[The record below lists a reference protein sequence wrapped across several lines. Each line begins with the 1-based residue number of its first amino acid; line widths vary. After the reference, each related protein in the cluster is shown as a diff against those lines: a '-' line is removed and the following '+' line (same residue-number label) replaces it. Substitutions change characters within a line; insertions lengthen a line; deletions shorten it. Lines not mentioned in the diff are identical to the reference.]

1 MGFGLISPI
10 LPIYARSFDVSILMV
25 GLLVLDV
32 PMGRLSD
39 RFGRRPLVIIGP
51 ALMCVGS
58 LAGALS
64 DNFWQLLAARVM
76 WGLGSAVGL
85 MSLQVMLT
93 DITTVSNRGRV
104 MSLYHG
110 AFQVGVGLGPAIG
123 GFIAFYYGLKAPFFA
138 YSAVAFVATLWAFLR
153 LRETRKPI
161 AEAAET
167 KEGSSRATGSR
178 PQEKSLPLMKKLFLD
193 TSFMLVAFMALAYA
207 ISRVGTFEMML
218 PILASEQIGINTGQ
232 LGMAMTIISV
242 VHVATIFPGG
252 WISDHFGRKK
262 ALVPGHLIVA
272 LGMVIFAL
280 SQNYWVFLSG
290 AVIMGLG
297 RGISG
302 PTIAYAADLA
312 SEGQYGRT
320 LGFYHTFTDTGVTI
334 GPLILGWLADNQGLS
349 APFYFN
355 VVLLTLVTL
364 LFGLFARE
372 TVPSNKQQ

>member
-1 MGFGLISPI
+1 
-10 LPIYARSFDVSILMV
+10 
-25 GLLVLDV
+25 
-32 PMGRLSD
+32 
-39 RFGRRPLVIIGP
+39 
-51 ALMCVGS
+51 
-58 LAGALS
+58 
-64 DNFWQLLAARVM
+64 
-76 WGLGSAVGL
+76 
-85 MSLQVMLT
+85 
-93 DITTVSNRGRV
+93 

-110 AFQVGVGLGPAIG
+110 AFQVGVGLGPAVG
-123 GFIAFYYGLKAPFFA
+123 GFIAFYYGLRAPFFA

-153 LRETRKPI
+153 LRETRKSV

-167 KEGSSRATGSR
+167 KEASSRATGSR
-178 PQEKSLPLMKKLFLD
+178 PQKKTLPLMKKLFLD

-207 ISRVGTFEMML
+207 VSRVGMFEMML

-232 LGMAMTIISV
+232 LGVAMTIISV

-252 WISDHFGRKK
+252 WISDRFGRKK

-272 LGMVIFAL
+272 LGMAIFAL

-312 SEGQYGRT
+312 SEGQYGST
-320 LGFYHTFTDTGVTI
+320 LGFYHTFTDTGVMI
-334 GPLILGWLADNQGLS
+334 GPLILGWLADNQGLA

-355 VVLLTLVTL
+355 VVLLTLATL

-372 TVPSNKQQ
+372 TVPRNKQE